1 LSLDQ
6 TSEMTSTDREA
17 LAKAVQSLE
26 YASLAARLMNL
37 VCKPVELIGY
47 ATPWFASKAI
57 AVTSRGLEAALKV
70 ALRTLPRSPRA
81 GSAQLHRVIATASGA
96 AGATFSL
103 IALPLEL
110 PVYTAWH
117 GGSVGSHHS
126 GSPNHADSGRKT
138 LIVPPEIVGSLAN
151 PNMVAKISSA
161 GLRNWGK
168 RSWSG
173 MNECKSEKVRSVQ
186 GYRQHR
192 VRRSRNLPFI
202 ATFLSNAME

>member
-96 AGATFSL
+96 AG
-103 IALPLEL
+103 
-110 PVYTAWH
+110 
-117 GGSVGSHHS
+117 SHHS

-138 LIVPPEIVGSLAN
+138 LIVPPGDRWIVS
-151 PNMVAKISSA
+151 
-161 GLRNWGK
+161 
-168 RSWSG
+168 
-173 MNECKSEKVRSVQ
+173 KSEYGR
-186 GYRQHR
+186 
-192 VRRSRNLPFI
+192 
-202 ATFLSNAME
+202 